1 MLSKREK
8 IFTLVT
14 NLLTFAL
21 CLAVVIPFGKTGV
34 SQGELLF
41 KVLIAPILACV
52 LFLLNSYVKYVVNAS
67 DNKYL
72 SYSVYV
78 SLFGYCISLLAYTA
92 ILMVRTGT
100 GVIYGIA
107 PWIILT
113 ASLIIGC
120 VVLAV
125 LSVSIHRFV
134 LLLSTKE
141 NLYFDVVLFILLIV
155 FTAIIK
161 SVLYKHINV
170 ELEANPLQFILAPA
184 LIVLAIES
192 FLGYSMFNFLK
203 YNEKY
208 VYVSREELIEKWKA
222 GRDEVYRQA
231 QLDILYNLYK
241 FSKNELGIEEIVVE
255 EESTDEE
262 VLAIEEAPAEEAPAE
277 EALAEEAPAEEAP
290 VEEAPAEEAPVEEA
304 PVEEVPVEEAPAEE
318 APVEEAPA
326 EEAPAEEALV
336 EEAPVEE
343 APAEEA
349 PVEEAPA
356 EEAPVEEVSDEHKEK
371 LSEIEDKI
379 TELMKAKEELA
390 IVEEEQVEVI
400 EAPKPVY
407 PPKEFK
413 PSFAEMVK
421 YAQSFDGVTYQG
433 NAEGT
438 NYKFFVG
445 KKVFLILNDTPKDY
459 RLTFLMDLPQ
469 ASGYAQILA
478 FAKAKSPKSI
488 YSFKLVSKGEFGEEE
503 IFGIIK
509 GAYEMVATIQER
521 ELAAKEAEKARKA
534 QEKLEQK
541 LAAMTEEQRVKYLER
556 LAKKEAE
563 AKMTPEEKAQMEADK
578 LAAKEAAEAE
588 KAAAKA
594 RAEEEKAAAKAKA
607 EAEKAAAKAKAEE
620 EKAKEKA
627 RLEAEKAKEK
637 AKLEAQ
643 KQKEKEKLAAQK
655 AKEKEKAKLEAEKAK
670 EKAKLEAQ
678 KQKEKEKLAAQKAKE
693 KEKAKLEAEKAKEKA
708 KLEAQKQKE
717 KEKLA
722 AQKAKEK
729 EAAKAET
736 QKAKESATEEQAA

>member
-655 AKEKEKAKLEAEKAK
+655 AKEKEKAR
-670 EKAKLEAQ
+670 
-678 KQKEKEKLAAQKAKE
+678 
-693 KEKAKLEAEKAKEKA
+693 
-708 KLEAQKQKE
+708 LEAQKQKE